1 MKASVPKETTEQKQ
15 QRLRADS
22 DNLRSMQELLQVKTG
37 IFRRLQSPRVSIA
50 TGKSTAAVPITR

>member
-15 QRLRADS
+15 QRLRAES

-37 IFRRLQSPRVSIA
+37 IFRRLESPRVSIA
-50 TGKSTAAVPITR
+50 TGKSTAAVPLTS